1 MITTNTHETTNG
13 SQQTIALLKRQIRQ
27 VELGHLL
34 QPDNSL
40 PRGITSGLAAIDQVL
55 PERGYS
61 RGTLIEWLVPGSS
74 GQTAGYGVELLSLQ
88 LAQRAMQGGGSLV
101 VVDPAEEFYPLAAR
115 QLGIPL
121 DRVVIL
127 RGHKLEDLYW
137 SIDQALRCEAVA
149 AVWCAATSAMP
160 SFLVD
165 LDERWH
171 RRFQL
176 SAEVGQSFG
185 LFLRPDRVARQ
196 PSWSDIQWRV
206 LATHRTSQQ
215 RNERGLTEQT
225 PPESNLPDDYWA
237 RPISLQLL
245 KCRGGRAGQ
254 TIHLNFDTRTGELRS
269 DAARRLESL
278 RPRSPAADLKIP
290 AFSQTG

>member
-1 MITTNTHETTNG
+1 MITTNTHETMNG

-27 VELGHLL
+27 VELGHL
-34 QPDNSL
+34 QQSDDSL
-40 PRGITSGLAAIDQVL
+40 PRGITSGLAAIDQLL
-55 PERGYS
+55 PESGYS
-61 RGTLIEWLVPGSS
+61 RGTLIEWLVPGST
-74 GQTAGYGVELLSLQ
+74 GQTAGYGAELLALQ
-88 LAQRAMQGGGSLV
+88 LAQRAMQRGGSLV

-121 DRVVIL
+121 DHVVIL
-127 RGHKLEDLYW
+127 RGNKLDDLYW

-149 AVWCAATSAMP
+149 AVWCAATAAMP
-160 SFLVD
+160 QFLVD

-176 SAEVGQSFG
+176 SAEAGKSLG

-206 LATHRTSQQ
+206 LGTSSGSPHRSD
-215 RNERGLTEQT
+215 RGLTEQARQEPT
-225 PPESNLPDDYWA
+225 LPDDYWA

-254 TIHLNFDTRTGELRS
+254 TLHLNFDTRTGELRS

-278 RPRSPAADLKIP
+278 RPRPTAGDLKIA